1 MWTRRKKQNL
11 FYLLLGVLIGVAASC
26 IVVSFQVIKRFTRE
40 NIAKWH
46 EMRGRDTVQV
56 VTYRPVPAAR
66 AVPAK
71 EPAAAD
77 SLSTSDSLPS
87 EGEEVILSDV
97 RIASA
102 QIQVPLLGADSSVT
116 GRQALLVEQ
125 WENPM
130 HFQGYRWD
138 GQQLLVYGL
147 NALAWRAI
155 IIGNCKDNDMV
166 NGKLS
171 SRKFFHNCC
180 IRSLPFRGSI
190 SFHRH
195 IWSTAMQLA
204 KERR

>member
-147 NALAWRAI
+147 NLDELDLSYRDGRLVLRCRGQELAL
-155 IIGNCKDNDMV
+155 KE
-166 NGKLS
+166 
-171 SRKFFHNCC
+171 
-180 IRSLPFRGSI
+180 
-190 SFHRH
+190 
-195 IWSTAMQLA
+195 TAAFVRFPAAFLHA
-204 KERR
+204 SHEE